1 MRNSLLLRAL
11 LVPALLLPF
20 YSQAEVAGAA
30 ESGLQA
36 QQTILAIAPGL
47 QIASA
52 PEIARGVPVV
62 TPEPGREPDA
72 LPARE
77 NVSASVA
84 TERLKANEA
93 RAMIA
98 ALMALASSGGGRPF
112 PLLPH

>member
-1 MRNSLLLRAL
+1 MRNFLLPRVL
-11 LVPALLLPF
+11 LVPTLL
-20 YSQAEVAGAA
+20 VAFHGQPEMAVA
-30 ESGLQA
+30 VESGLQA
-36 QQTILAIAPGL
+36 PQTILAVAPGL

-52 PEIARGVPVV
+52 PEIARVPAAI
-62 TPEPGREPDA
+62 PEPRRDA
-72 LPARE
+72 DASPASE